1 MSEPEEVGRKVA
13 RLLDCGLDDIKQ
25 STLNRLQSARRA
37 SLENYHMAEAVVNV
51 GQGARGASTR
61 GGHDWHSRTGRWL
74 SVITLLFALAGVL
87 YWQSFQQSDENEEIE
102 IMLLV
107 DDLPIDAYLDDEF
120 DEWLD
125 QS

>member
-1 MSEPEEVGRKVA
+1 
-13 RLLDCGLDDIKQ
+13 L
-25 STLNRLQSARRA
+25 
-37 SLENYHMAEAVVNV
+37 AEAVVNV
-51 GQGARGASTR
+51 GQAASTR
-61 GGHDWHSRTGRWL
+61 SWHDWHSRTGRWL
-74 SVITLLFALAGVL
+74 SVITLLFVLAGVL

-120 DEWLD
+120 AEWLD

>member
-13 RLLDCGLDDIKQ
+13 LLLDCGLDDIKQ

-51 GQGARGASTR
+51 GQGASARSWP
-61 GGHDWHSRTGRWL
+61 DWHSRTGRWL
-74 SVITLLFALAGVL
+74 SVITLLFVLAGVL
-87 YWQSFQQSDENEEIE
+87 YWQSFPQSDENEEIE

>member
-37 SLENYHMAEAVVNV
+37 SLENYHLAEAVVNV
-51 GQGARGASTR
+51 GQGASTR
-61 GGHDWHSRTGRWL
+61 SWHDWHSRTGRWL
-74 SVITLLFALAGVL
+74 SVITLLFVLAGVL